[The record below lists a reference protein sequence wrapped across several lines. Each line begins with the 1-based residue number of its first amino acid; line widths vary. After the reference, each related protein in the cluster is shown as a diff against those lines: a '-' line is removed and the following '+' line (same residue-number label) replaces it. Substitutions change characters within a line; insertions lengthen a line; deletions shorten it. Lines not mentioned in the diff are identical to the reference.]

1 VVSSQLASSALQIRG
16 IGRVE
21 PQVSGPT
28 LVGRESDGA
37 LMASASAW
45 SDRRV
50 LVTGATGLVGSWL
63 CRRLVQDDAFVV
75 TYICDM
81 DPQSELL
88 RSGVVARTNV
98 VNGRLEEADTVER
111 AINLHE
117 VDTVFHLGA
126 QTIVGTAYR
135 SPRQTFEA
143 NIAGTW
149 NVLDACR
156 RHPDLVKR
164 VVVASSDKAYGTS
177 AILPY
182 TEDMPLQGRA
192 PYEVSKSCTD
202 LIAQS
207 YARTYGV
214 PVTIARCGNIYGG
227 GDLNWSRIVPGSVRS
242 LIQGRQPYIRSDGKP
257 VRDYIHVDAVVD
269 AYLLLADN
277 SDQAAMAGEA
287 FNFSDESPLTVLEI
301 YRAVCDEF
309 DGWVEPFIADEA
321 GGEIPDQ
328 RLGASKARNLLGWRP
343 ALSLADGMRN
353 TVEWYRRYF
362 S

>member
-1 VVSSQLASSALQIRG
+1 MSAQ
-16 IGRVE
+16 
-21 PQVSGPT
+21 PS
-28 LVGRESDGA
+28 
-37 LMASASAW
+37 W

-63 CRRLVQDDAFVV
+63 CRELADCGAFVV
-75 TYICDM
+75 AYICDW

-88 RSGVVARTNV
+88 HSGVVNRINV
-98 VNGRLEEADTVER
+98 VNGRLEEPDAVER

-117 VDTVFHLGA
+117 VDTVIHLGA

-156 RHPDLVKR
+156 LHRDLVKR

-177 AILPY
+177 SVLPY
-182 TEDMPLQGRA
+182 TEDMPLHGQA

-207 YARTYGV
+207 YAVTYGL
-214 PVTIARCGNIYGG
+214 PIAIARCGNIYGG
-227 GDLNWSRIVPGSVRS
+227 GDLNWSRIIPGTVRS
-242 LIQGRQPYIRSDGKP
+242 LIQGQQPYIRSDGTA
-257 VRDYIHVDAVVD
+257 VRDYIHVKDVVS
-269 AYLLLADN
+269 AYIHLADHADR
-277 SDQAAMAGEA
+277 SGMAGEA
-287 FNFSDESPLTVLEI
+287 FNFSDESPLTVMEI
-301 YRAVCDEF
+301 YRAVCEQF

-321 GGEIPDQ
+321 ADEIQDQ
-328 RLGASKARNLLGWRP
+328 RLDSGKARRVLGWKP
-343 ALSLADGMRN
+343 TLSLADGMRD
-353 TVEWYRRYF
+353 TVAWYHEYF
-362 S
+362 G